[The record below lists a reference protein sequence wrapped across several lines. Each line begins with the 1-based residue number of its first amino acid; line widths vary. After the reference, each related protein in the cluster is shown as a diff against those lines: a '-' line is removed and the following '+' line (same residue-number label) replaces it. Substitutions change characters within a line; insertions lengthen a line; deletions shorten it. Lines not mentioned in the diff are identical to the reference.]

1 MAKIIGLFVNFV
13 ILIGFCQATKFCEML
28 IAVDQPLLDKYYYG
42 NLTNLTDSIRKH
54 VNDLNAI
61 YKQ

>member
-1 MAKIIGLFVNFV
+1 MAKIGLFVNFLL
-13 ILIGFCQATKFCEML
+13 LIGFCQATKFCEML

-54 VNDLNAI
+54 VDDLNAI
-61 YKQ
+61 YEQ